1 MQQVR
6 RSMALVACA
15 GLLVA
20 AAGIAAGAPPADEPL
35 KIAKGPWQPTLESL
49 DQWQAPEWFRDA
61 KFGIWAHWGPQ
72 SVPRQGDWYARRMY
86 MQGER
91 QYEHHLKTYGHPSE
105 HGYKDI
111 IPLWKAQ
118 KFDPERLMALYK
130 KAGARYFVS
139 MGVHHDNFDL
149 WNSRFQPWNAVK
161 MGPHRDIVGSWQK
174 AAKKQGLRFGV
185 SEHLGAS
192 FGWFTPS
199 HGSDATGPEAGVP
212 YDGADPRYARLY
224 HPANNEPYRGA
235 STWYA
240 GDPAWHAEWFNRV
253 RDLVDSYRPDFLYT
267 DGGIPFGVTGRSLI
281 AHFRNQNPEAVY
293 TCKQIGSGEFNSGA
307 CLQDVERG
315 GMPAL
320 SPRAWQTDT
329 SVGDWFYN
337 ENWKYRP
344 TEEIVKFFVDIVSK
358 NGNLLLNVVQ
368 RPEGDLDPDAETFLA
383 EMAAWTNTN
392 GEGIFA
398 TRPWLTYGEGPT
410 EVGGHFK
417 EDFGF
422 TAKDIRYTRSK
433 DGGAVYAFTLG
444 WPEGPVT
451 LESVLVRQSPATA
464 QVHLLGRVEPVPFH
478 VGPQGQL
485 VIEVPPLAAEQR
497 PGKYAYG
504 FKLTGFDLDATPE
517 SKLGGNLTTITL
529 SPQMATLQG
538 HQLRIGNAAGVPVI
552 AGWMDARESVHWLV
566 NVEDAGRYRLAARV
580 TAPTGASHVTLEIAG
595 TKLDFAVPDGG
606 AARNSAFVEIGAV
619 TLPAGVHH
627 LTLRA
632 TDPVAF
638 NRVDISKVYLAPVP

>member
-1 MQQVR
+1 MNR
-6 RSMALVACA
+6 IRYHAAVAVCA
-15 GLLVA
+15 GLLA
-20 AAGIAAGAPPADEPL
+20 ATGGFAADAPA
-35 KIAKGPWQPTLESL
+35 IAKGPWKPTLQSL

-72 SVPRQGDWYARRMY
+72 AVPRQGDWYARKMY
-86 MQGER
+86 IQGDR
-91 QYEHHLKTYGHPSE
+91 DYDHHLKTYGHPSE
-105 HGYKDI
+105 HGFKDI
-111 IPLWKAQ
+111 IPQWQAQ

-149 WNSRFQPWNAVK
+149 WNSKFQSWNAVK

-192 FGWFTPS
+192 FAWYSPA
-199 HGSDATGPEAGVP
+199 HGSDATGPKAGVP

-224 HPANNEPYRGA
+224 HPAHDEPYRGA
-235 STWYA
+235 LTWYA
-240 GDPAWHAEWFNRV
+240 NDPAWHAEWFNRV
-253 RDLVDSYRPDFLYT
+253 RDLVDSYQPDFLYT
-267 DGGIPFGVTGRSLI
+267 DGGIPFGITGRSLV
-281 AHFRNQNPEAVY
+281 AHFRNQNPDAVY
-293 TCKQIGSGEFNSGA
+293 TCKQIGSGEFNPGA

-368 RPEGDLDPDAETFLA
+368 RPEGDLDPDAEKFLA
-383 EMAAWTNTN
+383 EMTEWTNTN

-433 DGGAVYAFTLG
+433 DGSAVYAFTLG
-444 WPEGPVT
+444 WPDSAVT
-451 LESVLVRQSPATA
+451 LESVVAKSSAAGKVQ
-464 QVHLLGRVEPVPFH
+464 LLGRAEPVPFH

-485 VIEVPPLAAEQR
+485 VIDVPALTPEQR
-497 PGKYAYG
+497 PGRYAYG
-504 FKLTGFDLDATPE
+504 FKLTGFQLDATPE
-517 SKLGGNLTTITL
+517 SVLKGSVTTIAL
-529 SPQMATLQG
+529 APQMATLQG
-538 HQLRIGNAAGVPVI
+538 HQLRVGSAAGAPVI
-552 AGWMDARESVHWLV
+552 AGWLDARESVHWLV
-566 NVEDAGRYRLAARV
+566 NVEDAGRYRLAARMI
-580 TAPTGASHVTLEIAG
+580 APMGASRVTLEIAG
-595 TKLDFAVPDGG
+595 TTLEFAVPDGG
-606 AARNSAFVEIGAV
+606 VARNSAFVEIGEAV
-619 TLPAGVHH
+619 LPAGVHH

-632 TDPVAF
+632 TDGKEF
-638 NRVDISKVYLAPVP
+638 NRVDIAKVYLAPVT